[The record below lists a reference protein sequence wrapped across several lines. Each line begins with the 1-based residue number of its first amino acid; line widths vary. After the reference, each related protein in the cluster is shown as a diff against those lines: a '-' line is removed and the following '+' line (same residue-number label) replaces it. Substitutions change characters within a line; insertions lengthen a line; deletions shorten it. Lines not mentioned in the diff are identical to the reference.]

1 MLKQKNKSQLKF
13 SRLKLGE
20 FAYYQAFIIRIS
32 HLNFVLYKSV
42 SNLIQVM
49 INFTPKFIKK
59 NKKKIIHETAFDYM
73 TSKVITFKAEQ
84 DIREVIETIIKR
96 KISGGPVINDNEEII
111 GIITEK
117 DCLRL
122 IYDEKYHNL
131 PPNKGKTI
139 NYMSKKVI
147 TVDFKIRIDELAN
160 KFMNSNFRRYP
171 VLKNGK
177 MVGII
182 SRRDILK
189 ACRKIKKTTW
199 DL

>member
-1 MLKQKNKSQLKF
+1 
-13 SRLKLGE
+13 
-20 FAYYQAFIIRIS
+20 
-32 HLNFVLYKSV
+32 
-42 SNLIQVM
+42 M
-49 INFTPKFIKK
+49 INFTPRFIKK
-59 NKKKIIHETAFDYM
+59 NIEKIIYETAFDYM
-73 TSKVITFKAEQ
+73 TSKVITFKADQ
-84 DIREVIETIIKR
+84 GIREVIETIIKR
-96 KISGGPVINDNEEII
+96 KISGAPVINNNGEII

-131 PPNKGKTI
+131 PPNKGNVI
-139 NYMSKKVI
+139 NYMSKKVV
-147 TVDFKIRIDELAN
+147 TVDSKTRIDELAN
-160 KFMNSNFRRYP
+160 MFMNSNFRRYP
-171 VLKNGK
+171 VLKDGK

>member
-1 MLKQKNKSQLKF
+1 
-13 SRLKLGE
+13 
-20 FAYYQAFIIRIS
+20 
-32 HLNFVLYKSV
+32 
-42 SNLIQVM
+42 M

-96 KISGGPVINDNEEII
+96 KISGGPVINDNGEII

-171 VLKNGK
+171 VIKNDK
-177 MVGII
+177 MIGII

>member
-1 MLKQKNKSQLKF
+1 
-13 SRLKLGE
+13 
-20 FAYYQAFIIRIS
+20 
-32 HLNFVLYKSV
+32 
-42 SNLIQVM
+42 M
-49 INFTPKFIKK
+49 INFTPRFIKK
-59 NKKKIIHETAFDYM
+59 NIEKIIHETAFDYM
-73 TSKVITFKAEQ
+73 TSKVITFKDDQ
-84 DIREVIETIIKR
+84 GIREVIETIIKR
-96 KISGGPVINDNEEII
+96 KISGAPVINNNGEII

-131 PPNKGKTI
+131 PPNKGKVI
-139 NYMSKKVI
+139 NYMSKKVV
-147 TVDFKIRIDELAN
+147 TVDFKTRIDELAN
-160 KFMNSNFRRYP
+160 MFMNSNFRRYP

-199 DL
+199 HL